1 MRRYVGDPE
10 RTHKVLSGGHYH
22 TGDLARRELDGSLS
36 YLARSDGMFKS
47 FGHRISPRELEEVLL
62 RHPAVDDAAVV
73 PVPGPV
79 GLWAPKAYVVPA
91 DGHLPGP
98 ETARTLLAPAC
109 AELPSEEWIKVLEF
123 VPVLPRTAS
132 GKVRRAQLRDR
143 RAGEGFPPAPEEPRP
158 TSLP

>member
-1 MRRYVGDPE
+1 
-10 RTHKVLSGGHYH
+10 
-22 TGDLARRELDGSLS
+22 
-36 YLARSDGMFKS
+36 MFKS